1 MAAVTV
7 TTVSAADLSEC
18 TEVNAQRNLY
28 LKPIARLVIVVTM
41 PTLKVS
47 GVTVS
52 NWEIMERLKAMVA
65 PEQFS
70 SLKVAKSSLEVL
82 IFDA

>member
-7 TTVSAADLSEC
+7 ATVSAADLSEC

-47 GVTVS
+47 GKTFFWLPFFREFNS
-52 NWEIMERLKAMVA
+52 IEFKIRMI
-65 PEQFS
+65 
-70 SLKVAKSSLEVL
+70 KSKRT
-82 IFDA
+82 